1 MTTRRKQRNK
11 RGPPRAK
18 TRIAPNKGNR
28 RATSKT
34 PAEDGQVERTP
45 SWLRLVVLVGV
56 VAGIALRIRF
66 LTGRAGVIDADE
78 AIVGLL
84 ARHILRGEELVGFF
98 WGQGYGGT
106 LEPMLVAFV
115 FALLGPS
122 PGALAVVPTVLS
134 AVAALLVW
142 RIGRRTVGHRAAVV
156 GALAMWLWPAYMV
169 WFSTKEKGFYW
180 VCLAVG
186 LALLLVV
193 LRLVEEPLRDG
204 WWLLLGFLAGVGW
217 WTSPQIL
224 YFVLPG
230 VLWLLA
236 RQRQEAWR
244 LVLAVPT
251 ALIGA
256 APWLVA
262 NFRDD
267 WASFTPANRFND
279 QGFLGN
285 VWVFLSEGVP
295 VILNLRDAGGW
306 IVDGFFPVL
315 YVAMLAGIAV
325 AVLRRRSGTGLLVLG
340 VIVYVPVYA
349 VFPVSGVVGE
359 GRYLLFLLPF
369 LALLLAH
376 AARRPLA
383 QAALL
388 AAVLALS
395 VVTVP
400 VVEASTVARAGEQRV
415 PTDMGPLLA
424 ELDRRGITHL
434 FADFWIAY
442 RVTFESGERI
452 IAAPIG
458 NSRYEP
464 YDRAVIES
472 ASPAWLFVD
481 EAALSEQF
489 EIELANRGTP
499 YERFRVGGFVV
510 YQPEERVI
518 CWPLP
523 PAPGVACS

>member
-1 MTTRRKQRNK
+1 M
-11 RGPPRAK
+11 
-18 TRIAPNKGNR
+18 
-28 RATSKT
+28 
-34 PAEDGQVERTP
+34 
-45 SWLRLVVLVGV
+45 RLVVLVGV

-115 FALLGPS
+115 FALVGPR

-306 IVDGFFPVL
+306 IVDFFPVL
-315 YVAMLAGIAV
+315 YVALLAGIAV
-325 AVLRRRSGTGLLVLG
+325 A
-340 VIVYVPVYA
+340 
-349 VFPVSGVVGE
+349 
-359 GRYLLFLLPF
+359 
-369 LALLLAH
+369 
-376 AARRPLA
+376 
-383 QAALL
+383 
-388 AAVLALS
+388 
-395 VVTVP
+395 
-400 VVEASTVARAGEQRV
+400 
-415 PTDMGPLLA
+415 
-424 ELDRRGITHL
+424 
-434 FADFWIAY
+434 
-442 RVTFESGERI
+442 
-452 IAAPIG
+452 
-458 NSRYEP
+458 
-464 YDRAVIES
+464 
-472 ASPAWLFVD
+472 
-481 EAALSEQF
+481 
-489 EIELANRGTP
+489 
-499 YERFRVGGFVV
+499 
-510 YQPEERVI
+510 
-518 CWPLP
+518 
-523 PAPGVACS
+523 